1 MSVDESMSEERPMSE
16 FKKLLMRIYLL
27 DDDARAGL
35 LVLLDV
41 IVTTLEKKD
50 GCSITFADPLGDGYL
65 SVLALGEQSLVE
77 PIMQATTQV
86 YASMQRKPAEFIQ

>member
-1 MSVDESMSEERPMSE
+1 MSVDESMSDAVRAQAA
-16 FKKLLMRIYLL
+16 LLMRITHL
-27 DDDARAGL
+27 DEDARAGL
-35 LVLLDV
+35 FVLLETV
-41 IVTTLEKKD
+41 ITMLEKKD

-86 YASMQRKPAEFIQ
+86 YASMQRKTFGEFLQ